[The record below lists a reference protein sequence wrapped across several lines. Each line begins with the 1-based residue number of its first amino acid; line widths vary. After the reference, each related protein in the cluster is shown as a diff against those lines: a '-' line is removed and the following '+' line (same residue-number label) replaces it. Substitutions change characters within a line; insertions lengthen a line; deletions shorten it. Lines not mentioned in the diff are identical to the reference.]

1 MSIKVNTSADKD
13 IALAQRKKQL
23 RHDCRNRLATLC
35 KQQPLFAHDAG
46 RQAVEQLR
54 STRFYTSCHAVF
66 AFVSYG
72 NEIDTRPLL
81 DAVLA
86 DGKQLLLPRI
96 IPDTNKM
103 DFYAIDAAVPLD
115 NQLETG
121 SFGIKEPKVTLEKV
135 VMSDFPC
142 NALFIVPGLAFTVQG
157 NRLGKGKGFYDR
169 YIATVKNEVASDR
182 QPVASVGM
190 GFEAQVVTDIP
201 CDVLDIPLT
210 HLVTEESFYT
220 CHQ

>member
-23 RHDCRNRLATLC
+23 RSECRTMLASLC
-35 KQQPLFAHDAG
+35 MQQPSFVHDAG
-46 RQAVEQLR
+46 KRAVEHLMV
-54 STRFYTSCHAVF
+54 TKLYTFCRAVF

-81 DAVLA
+81 NAVLA

-103 DFYAIDAAVPLD
+103 DFYAIDAAVPLV

-121 SFGIKEPKVTLEKV
+121 SFGIKEPKGTLQKV
-135 VMSDFPC
+135 VMRDFPR

-201 CDVLDIPLT
+201 CDALDIPLT